1 MFFFNEY
8 NNNIVNIHLN
18 EKIKFYRF
26 KYFSSLKPII
36 LLIKYVRLKYKVF
49 NNIYDKKM
57 LIGNK
62 LLFYYYFNI
71 PNKFLNLSSN
81 DHSSYS
87 VVLFKNILYKYNLFY
102 YFYISF
108 LWKSYRQK
116 FFTETS
122 KKLLLSKKYIRKSFS
137 KSIKLVFHT
146 FKDAP
151 LNDIFLGLNKINAYI
166 NISLKSN
173 TNNYFLNKV
182 FYSHIFLNI

>member
-8 NNNIVNIHLN
+8 SNQIVNIHIN

-57 LIGNK
+57 LAGNK
-62 LLFYYYFNI
+62 LLFYSYFNI

-81 DHSSYS
+81 DYS
-87 VVLFKNILYKYNLFY
+87 CYSLVLFKNLLYKYNFFY
-102 YFYISF
+102 SFYISF

-116 FFTETS
+116 FFTDIS
-122 KKLLLSKKYIRKSFS
+122 KKWLLNNKNVRKSFS

-151 LNDIFLGLNKINAYI
+151 LNDIFLGLHKINAYI
-166 NISLKSN
+166 NVNFKSN
-173 TNNYFLNKV
+173 SNNYFLNKV
-182 FYSHIFLNI
+182 FYSHTFLNI